1 MILHE
6 KSETRKHS
14 QAVKHKNTWHFRG
27 SGAPRSINSDNCQSA
42 QGIAGPT
49 ALVPFCTRAGKLGD
63 RLSSEAEVDHPA
75 GTGGGGTPPLEKN
88 FGFLWHK
95 LHWLPQ
101 INSNSYH
108 LLFCSKHLVLH
119 PQPPLLPSSRNSLT
133 AEEYTDFCI
142 LWFCSHL
149 SFIFL
154 KCLFSWENC
163 WLKTEIVRF
172 ELETTENLKVKER
185 STEKLQITEGHT
197 IITLF
202 LGLLTT
208 PWALKGLSNE

>member
-14 QAVKHKNTWHFRG
+14 QAVKHKNTWHFLG
-27 SGAPRSINSDNCQSA
+27 LGAPRSINSDNCQSA

-63 RLSSEAEVDHPA
+63 RLSSEADVDHPA

-108 LLFCSKHLVLH
+108 LLFCSQTLGSTSSTT
-119 PQPPLLPSSRNSLT
+119 PPPLLKEFLNSRRVHRFLYFVILLSLVI
-133 AEEYTDFCI
+133 YF
-142 LWFCSHL
+142 
-149 SFIFL
+149 
-154 KCLFSWENC
+154 
-163 WLKTEIVRF
+163 
-172 ELETTENLKVKER
+172 
-185 STEKLQITEGHT
+185 
-197 IITLF
+197 
-202 LGLLTT
+202 
-208 PWALKGLSNE
+208 P